1 MHISG
6 VFFDTEIVYQNLYKR
21 WESFMNTKK
30 VFKDISKLIELLDR
44 KKKSFGLV
52 LKRTFGNNVQPLL
65 SGFKYV
71 AKEYHVKDLGKVHV
85 DL

>member
-6 VFFDTEIVYQNLYKR
+6 VFFDSEIVYQNLYKP

-44 KKKSFGLV
+44 KKKSFGHSRQYGAKLGNKLGRGRALV
-52 LKRTFGNNVQPLL
+52 TAEKMTQNLTL
-65 SGFKYV
+65 SY
-71 AKEYHVKDLGKVHV
+71 
-85 DL
+85 